1 MINARL
7 AAEKGIYDTQQLIAQ
22 QLSSGQNIA
31 AILTRINN
39 QNTQSPQNTSYYRTY
54 SASYNA
60 PLLTFISQG
69 HHQDADSYLAARF
82 NISTGL
88 HPFTGGVVAC
98 DDISLS
104 GSGSIDSY
112 DPENFNP
119 SSTGLPFRNNAP
131 VKVLDGK
138 GNNGVTLS
146 GGTAIGGNV
155 AINNGSLA
163 LGNGT
168 INGDVTATANVSMS
182 SATNILG
189 NVTAGGNL
197 KLETSTTIRDTAII
211 SGNVEKLD
219 WGSKLGSLT
228 YGGSLGENHA
238 TISGSI
244 YHAPTPPA
252 APSFPQEACDPLHIN
267 DEVTRLSSYSRQLGI
282 TASLLGDQG
291 GDYTFTDSH
300 VTGTG
305 AINGRPVN
313 ITYNATQAPLFGN
326 SQTMVYMF
334 DNFNLHNSR
343 MTITAGSHVV
353 IYSKNGLTLGGG
365 GTNIN
370 VQTGASLT
378 IITDKGV
385 ELGSSATFTG
395 AAKGSGDNNGKAPI
409 SIYSSSSD
417 AVKLTGAFNGSYA
430 AIYAPNANV
439 DVGAGGEMYGA
450 IRGKNIT
457 GSGAAKIHY
466 DESLANITQGNA
478 TNTARLLSVF
488 DYYPN

>member
-197 KLETSTTIRDTAII
+197 KLET
-211 SGNVEKLD
+211 K
-219 WGSKLGSLT
+219 
-228 YGGSLGENHA
+228 
-238 TISGSI
+238 
-244 YHAPTPPA
+244 
-252 APSFPQEACDPLHIN
+252 
-267 DEVTRLSSYSRQLGI
+267 
-282 TASLLGDQG
+282 
-291 GDYTFTDSH
+291 
-300 VTGTG
+300 
-305 AINGRPVN
+305 
-313 ITYNATQAPLFGN
+313 
-326 SQTMVYMF
+326 
-334 DNFNLHNSR
+334 
-343 MTITAGSHVV
+343 
-353 IYSKNGLTLGGG
+353 
-365 GTNIN
+365 
-370 VQTGASLT
+370 
-378 IITDKGV
+378 
-385 ELGSSATFTG
+385 
-395 AAKGSGDNNGKAPI
+395 
-409 SIYSSSSD
+409 
-417 AVKLTGAFNGSYA
+417 
-430 AIYAPNANV
+430 
-439 DVGAGGEMYGA
+439 
-450 IRGKNIT
+450 
-457 GSGAAKIHY
+457 
-466 DESLANITQGNA
+466 
-478 TNTARLLSVF
+478 
-488 DYYPN
+488 